1 MFANP
6 LGWFGGSLN
15 AWRDSL
21 QALQVG
27 HLSPKLRIVP
37 QKVPFLETIRGRV
50 IANGHNPQASTPLA
64 WQGVGGRASSCVH
77 SRIQWSSFVKQTLAS
92 SFQESQ
98 KVSHLWN
105 TNLFLQAFWH
115 HREITDVHAPNVLP

>member
-1 MFANP
+1 MGSIAEYLGEFNSRLALTDRLGCARCCGLVLVAPEMFANP

-37 QKVPFLETIRGRV
+37 VNRSIVTSPKYGAKRL
-50 IANGHNPQASTPLA
+50 
-64 WQGVGGRASSCVH
+64 
-77 SRIQWSSFVKQTLAS
+77 
-92 SFQESQ
+92 
-98 KVSHLWN
+98 
-105 TNLFLQAFWH
+105 
-115 HREITDVHAPNVLP
+115 